1 MEFMSYE
8 NYDQYRKETNRR
20 QPHTEKRFRE
30 KLDKKIDGLYMQRDY
45 RSLEMLI
52 ELVEA
57 LQQGDEDQQMDL
69 YFTVSNLLRADKEQM
84 HRLFLFVRTY
94 MK

>member
-1 MEFMSYE
+1 MEFMAYESYE
-8 NYDQYRKETNRR
+8 EYRIETNRR
-20 QPHTEKRFRE
+20 QPHTEDRFRK
-30 KLDKKIDGLYMQRDY
+30 KLDRKIDELQRQKDF
-45 RSLEMLI
+45 RSMEALI